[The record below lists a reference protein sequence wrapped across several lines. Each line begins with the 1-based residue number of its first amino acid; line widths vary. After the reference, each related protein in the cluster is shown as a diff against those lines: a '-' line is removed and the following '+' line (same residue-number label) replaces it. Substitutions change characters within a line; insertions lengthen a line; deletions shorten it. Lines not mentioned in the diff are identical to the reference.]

1 MNVTGKFGRM
11 HLCRMVHSV
20 HCIVKIHIIVK
31 EASYASAILIKKTAP
46 ILNGWPLGGVCVC
59 VCVCVS
65 VCVLVT
71 ATLPNPTSRCD
82 VSGFIHRVVCSPLL
96 GH

>member
-20 HCIVKIHIIVK
+20 HCIVKIHIIVR

-46 ILNGWPLGGVCVC
+46 VLNGWPLGGGGQKGVGGGGESTFNC
-59 VCVCVS
+59 
-65 VCVLVT
+65 
-71 ATLPNPTSRCD
+71 
-82 VSGFIHRVVCSPLL
+82 
-96 GH
+96 